1 MNADEGMPYLHCP
14 VCDFSLDEREQ
25 GIGVCDNCG
34 RVLSA
39 DEVAELR
46 DKRANSE
53 ARGRRVVSAQRLAAF
68 LGAIMMLIGM
78 ALYYT
83 HYSPFLLIVRG
94 RYVVGAL
101 TVVAVIYQRVHRDP
115 MYVVLLPAGLFWL
128 AMGLL
133 AWAYS

>member
-1 MNADEGMPYLHCP
+1 MCG
-14 VCDFSLDEREQ
+14 FSLDENEQ

-34 RVLSA
+34 RVMSP

-46 DKRANSE
+46 DKRARSE

-78 ALYYT
+78 ALYFA
-83 HYSPFLLIVRG
+83 HRSPFLLLVHG
-94 RYVVGAL
+94 GYVVGAL
-101 TVVAVIYQRVHRDP
+101 TVLAIIYQRAQCDP

-133 AWAYS
+133 AWACSW